1 MFPTITDIR
10 RCILTDI
17 LNDPE
22 RDLTPEQDLLLSGML
37 DSMSVLR
44 LVAWLESECQI
55 TIPAQDVII
64 EHFGSINQIKRY
76 LDTRATEQTPG

>member
-1 MFPTITDIR
+1 MLPTISAIR

-22 RDLTPEQDLLLSGML
+22 RDLTPEQDLLLSGIL

-44 LVAWLESECQI
+44 LIAWLESECQI
-55 TIPAQDVII
+55 AIPAQDVIV
-64 EHFGSINQIKRY
+64 EHFGSINQIRRY
-76 LDTRATEQTPG
+76 LDTRAASQIPS

>member
-1 MFPTITDIR
+1 MFPTISAIR

-22 RDLTPEQDLLLSGML
+22 RDLTAEQDLLLSGIL

-44 LVAWLESECQI
+44 LIAWLESECQI
-55 TIPAQDVII
+55 TIPAQDVIV
-64 EHFGSINQIKRY
+64 EHFGSINQIRRY
-76 LDTRATEQTPG
+76 LDTRAASQVPG

>member
-1 MFPTITDIR
+1 MFPTITAIR
-10 RCILTDI
+10 QCILTDI

-22 RDLTPEQDLLLSGML
+22 RDLTPEQDLLLSGIL

-55 TIPAQDVII
+55 TIPAEDVII
-64 EHFGSINQIKRY
+64 EHFGSINQIRSY
-76 LDTRATEQTPG
+76 LDTRAASQTPS